1 AAWRAQRA
9 ADNRKASAARIESSE
24 ASTRAGQ
31 LTQIDI
37 ATFTQWVDAYVAG
50 NTELADFYRQRFRK
64 EFQPAFEAWLATT
77 PRPNPSAPAS
87 PFEMPQYRVAEADE
101 AKRLDAVA

>member
-1 AAWRAQRA
+1 MEAHQTRRHRVELLATTLLAVAAVAIAWSTYQSTQWRGQQA
-9 ADNRKASAARIESSE
+9 ADNSRASAARIKSSE

-50 NTELADFYRQRFRK
+50 NTELANFYRQRFRT
-64 EFQPAFEAWLATT
+64 ELQP
-77 PRPNPSAPAS
+77 
-87 PFEMPQYRVAEADE
+87 
-101 AKRLDAVA
+101 